1 MGVHPPEGSLTAS
14 QTARYRAQCTM
25 IFQIGEGDEF
35 RDIDLVSTAGFL
47 VGDVDEPF
55 ELRRYIG
62 SESKFA
68 KRIIPVNEFG
78 MPRVYCEARSGLSAK
93 A

>member
-1 MGVHPPEGSLTAS
+1 MSSMRNRRPTAS

-35 RDIDLVSTAGFL
+35 RDIDLGSTAGFL

-62 SESKFA
+62 
-68 KRIIPVNEFG
+68 
-78 MPRVYCEARSGLSAK
+78 EAGELIRRQCTRAIDTN
-93 A
+93 

>member
-1 MGVHPPEGSLTAS
+1 
-14 QTARYRAQCTM
+14 M

-35 RDIDLVSTAGFL
+35 HDIDLVSTAGFL

-62 SESKFA
+62 
-68 KRIIPVNEFG
+68 
-78 MPRVYCEARSGLSAK
+78 EAGELIRRQCTRAIDTN
-93 A
+93 